1 MSVLSQGLQPR
12 SLTPAALWR
21 RRRTRRYMLQ
31 AVFLLA
37 VGLVVAYLIAQALD
51 LELDFDFLS
60 GPGGFS
66 ISHQWLTD
74 YVATDS
80 RLAAYTT
87 GIVNTI
93 RLVLIGIVLT
103 TVIGVLA
110 GIARLSSNWLLSRL
124 ASLYV
129 ETIRNTPLLVQ
140 ITFWYIAVFLELP
153 EIVEN
158 RNLFGAL
165 YFSNRALALPFVDSD
180 GAFGIWLIFLF
191 VGAVSAWWARARLLR
206 GEEATGR
213 TLHATPVALLL
224 FAVIGAVGFL
234 ATGFPLA
241 ADVPHTSVT
250 PFGIRT
256 IDGGLQVTPEFAAI
270 LVGLVLYTGAFI
282 AEIVRGSIQALP
294 RGQSEAAAAIG
305 LSAYQRMILIIL
317 PQALRIMIPPL
328 TNQYLNLTK
337 NSSLAVAIAFP
348 ELVFVGTTIINNI
361 GHAVPVFILIFATYL
376 ALSLVVSVVMNALN
390 RRVQLV
396 GR

>member
-21 RRRTRRYMLQ
+21 RQRTRRYLLQ
-31 AVFLLA
+31 AAFLLA
-37 VGLVVAYLIAQALD
+37 VGLVVAYLIVQALD
-51 LELDFDFLS
+51 LDLDFDFLS

-66 ISHQWLTD
+66 IPHQWLTG
-74 YVATDS
+74 YEATDT
-80 RLAAYTT
+80 RLAAYAT
-87 GIVNTI
+87 GVVNTI
-93 RLVLIGIVLT
+93 RLVVVGIVLT

-110 GIARLSSNWLLSRL
+110 GIARLSSNWLVSRL
-124 ASLYV
+124 ASFYV
-129 ETIRNTPLLVQ
+129 ETIRNTPLLIQ
-140 ITFWYIAVFLELP
+140 IIFWYTVVFLELP
-153 EIVEN
+153 DIVEN
-158 RNLFGAL
+158 RNLFGAFYL
-165 YFSNRALALPFVDSD
+165 SNRALALPFVDSD
-180 GAFGIWLIFLF
+180 GGFGIWVIFLF
-191 VGAVSAWWARARLLR
+191 VGAVSGWWARARLLR
-206 GEEATGR
+206 REEATGR
-213 TLHATPVALLL
+213 TLHATPAALLL
-224 FAVIGAVGFL
+224 FAVIGALGFL

-241 ADVPHTSVT
+241 ADVPDTSVT
-250 PFGIRT
+250 GLGIRT

-270 LVGLVLYTGAFI
+270 LLGLVLYTGTFV

-305 LSAYQRMILIIL
+305 LSAYQRMTLIIL

-348 ELVFVGTTIINNI
+348 ELVFVGRTIINNI

-376 ALSLVVSVVMNALN
+376 ALSLVISVVMNTLN

>member
-21 RRRTRRYMLQ
+21 RRRTRRYLLQ

-37 VGLVVAYLIAQALD
+37 VGLVVAYLIAQVLD

-191 VGAVSAWWARARLLR
+191 VGAVSAW
-206 GEEATGR
+206 
-213 TLHATPVALLL
+213 
-224 FAVIGAVGFL
+224 
-234 ATGFPLA
+234 
-241 ADVPHTSVT
+241 
-250 PFGIRT
+250 
-256 IDGGLQVTPEFAAI
+256 
-270 LVGLVLYTGAFI
+270 
-282 AEIVRGSIQALP
+282 
-294 RGQSEAAAAIG
+294 
-305 LSAYQRMILIIL
+305 
-317 PQALRIMIPPL
+317 
-328 TNQYLNLTK
+328 
-337 NSSLAVAIAFP
+337 
-348 ELVFVGTTIINNI
+348 
-361 GHAVPVFILIFATYL
+361 
-376 ALSLVVSVVMNALN
+376 
-390 RRVQLV
+390 
-396 GR
+396 

>member
-1 MSVLSQGLQPR
+1 MSVLSQGLKPR

-21 RRRTRRYMLQ
+21 RQRTRRYLLQ
-31 AVFLLA
+31 AIFLLG
-37 VGLVVAYLIAQALD
+37 VGLILAYLIVKALGLD
-51 LELDFDFLS
+51 LDFAFLS

-66 ISHQWLTD
+66 IPHQWLTG
-74 YVATDS
+74 YEATDT
-80 RLAAYTT
+80 RLAAYAT
-87 GIVNTI
+87 GIVNTV
-93 RLVLIGIVLT
+93 RLVVVGIVLT

-110 GIARLSSNWLLSRL
+110 GVARLSNNWLLSRL
-124 ASLYV
+124 ATFYV
-129 ETIRNTPLLVQ
+129 ETIRNTPLLIQ
-140 ITFWYIAVFLELP
+140 IIFWYTVVFLELP
-153 EIVEN
+153 QIAEN
-158 RNLFGAL
+158 RNLFGAF
-165 YFSNRALALPFVDSD
+165 YISNRALALPFVESD
-180 GAFGIWLIFLF
+180 GAFGIWVIFLL
-191 VGAVSAWWARARLLR
+191 VGVVSAWWVRARLLR
-206 GEEATGR
+206 REEATGR
-213 TLHATPVALLL
+213 SLHATPIAFLL

-234 ATGFPLA
+234 ATGTPLTS
-241 ADVPHTSVT
+241 DVPVTSVT
-250 PFGIRT
+250 DFGIRN

-294 RGQSEAAAAIG
+294 RGQSEAAAAVG
-305 LSAYQRMILIIL
+305 LSGYQSLTLIIL

-361 GHAVPVFILIFATYL
+361 GRAVPVFILIWATYL
-376 ALSLVVSVVMNALN
+376 VLSLVISVAMNTLN

>member
-1 MSVLSQGLQPR
+1 MSVLPHGLRPR

-21 RRRTRRYMLQ
+21 QQRTRRYLLQ
-31 AVFLLA
+31 GIFLLL
-37 VGLVVAYLIAQALD
+37 VGLFVAYLVVKAFGLD
-51 LELDFDFLS
+51 LDFDFLS

-66 ISHQWLTD
+66 IPHQWLTG
-74 YVATDS
+74 YEATDS
-80 RLAAYTT
+80 RLTAYVT
-87 GIVNTI
+87 GIVNTV
-93 RLVLIGIVLT
+93 RLVAVGIVLAT
-103 TVIGVLA
+103 IIGVLA
-110 GIARLSSNWLLSRL
+110 GIARLSGNWLVARL

-140 ITFWYIAVFLELP
+140 VIFWYTVVFLELP
-153 EIVEN
+153 EIAEN
-158 RNLFGAL
+158 RNLFGAFHL
-165 YFSNRALALPFVDSD
+165 SNRALALPFVDSNGD
-180 GAFGIWLIFLF
+180 FGIWVIVLLI
-191 VGAVSAWWARARLLR
+191 GGGIAWRVRARLQRQEDETGRARHGTPAALLVFAAV
-206 GEEATGR
+206 GGLGFVATG
-213 TLHATPVALLL
+213 A
-224 FAVIGAVGFL
+224 
-234 ATGFPLA
+234 PLS
-241 ADVPHTSVT
+241 ADVPDTSVSD
-250 PFGIRT
+250 FGIRT
-256 IDGGLQVTPEFAAI
+256 IEGGLQVTPEFAAI

-305 LSAYQRMILIIL
+305 LSAYQRMTLVIL

-361 GHAVPVFILIFATYL
+361 GHAVPVFLLIWATYL
-376 ALSLVVSVVMNALN
+376 GLSLVISVVMNTLN